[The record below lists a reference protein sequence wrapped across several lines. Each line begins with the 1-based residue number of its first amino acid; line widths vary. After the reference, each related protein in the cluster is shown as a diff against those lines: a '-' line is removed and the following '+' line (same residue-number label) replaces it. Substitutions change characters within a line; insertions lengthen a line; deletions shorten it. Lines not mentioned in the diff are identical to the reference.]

1 MIVALAFA
9 NGFQAEV
16 SKKVFSFWG
25 HLRIQERQPL
35 RALIAE
41 ETPLIQNDTLLAE
54 IRKNSAIRQIHPFA
68 TKYGILKTKD
78 EIEGVLV
85 KGYDST
91 YNFDFFKRFIK
102 QGRAIAFASGTYSRE
117 IMISDYTA
125 RQLGLKVNDRIMIY
139 FIRPDGQPRPDKLTI
154 AGIYKTG
161 IEEYDKTFAIGDLR
175 LIQRLN
181 DWEPGQAGGYEVF
194 LNDYKDADNVAET
207 IFDMKRFPISWE
219 VLNVKEIS
227 PNIFD
232 WLNMQDVTRNVLI
245 GIMIFVALIN
255 LISCLIILV
264 LERVRMVGVLKALGA
279 SNWNVQEIFLRHA
292 LIITITGIL
301 VGTLL
306 ALGLLWLQ
314 QKTGFIKL
322 EEDAYYI
329 SEAAVQISATEVLL
343 ITGSTLAISALVLL
357 IPTLLVKKIQPVRAI
372 RFQ

>member
-1 MIVALAFA
+1 M
-9 NGFQAEV
+9 
-16 SKKVFSFWG
+16 G
-25 HLRIQERQPL
+25 HIRIMERQPL
-35 RALIAE
+35 KALIAE
-41 ETPLIQNDTLLAE
+41 ETPLIQNDTLLAD
-54 IRKNSAIRQIHPFA
+54 IRKNPAVQQIHPYA

-91 YNFDFFKRFIK
+91 YKFDFFKRFIR
-102 QGRAIAFASGTYSRE
+102 QGRPLQFVPGTYSRE
-117 IMISDYTA
+117 IMISEYTA
-125 RQLGLKVNDRIMIY
+125 RQLNLRLNDRIMIY

-154 AGIYKTG
+154 VGIYKTG

-181 DWEPGQAGGYEVF
+181 DWDPLQAGGYEVF
-194 LNDYKDADNVAET
+194 LHNYKQADQVAES
-207 IFDMKRFPISWE
+207 IFDMDNFPLSWE
-219 VLNVKEIS
+219 AVDVRDVS

-245 GIMIFVALIN
+245 GIMVFVALIN

-264 LERVRMVGVLKALGA
+264 LERVRMIGVLKALGA
-279 SNWNVQEIFLRHA
+279 GNWTVQKIFLQHA
-292 LIITITGIL
+292 MIITLTGIIA
-301 VGTLL
+301 GTLL

-322 EEDAYYI
+322 EEEAYYI
-329 SEAAVQISATEVLL
+329 SEAAVQISATEIFL
-343 ITGSTLAISALVLL
+343 IAGCTLAISALVLM
-357 IPTLLVKKIQPVRAI
+357 IPTLLVRRIQPVRAI

>member
-1 MIVALAFA
+1 MIIALAFA
-9 NGFQAEV
+9 NGFQSEV
-16 SKKVFSFWG
+16 SKKVFSFMG
-25 HLRIQERQPL
+25 HIRIMERQPMK
-35 RALIAE
+35 ALIAE
-41 ETPLIQNDTLLAE
+41 ETPLIENDTLVAD
-54 IRKNSAIRQIHPFA
+54 IRKNPAVQQIHPYA

-91 YNFDFFKRFIK
+91 YQFDFFKRFIRE
-102 QGRAIAFASGTYSRE
+102 GRPLRFVPGTYSRE
-117 IMISDYTA
+117 IMISEYTA
-125 RQLGLKVNDRIMIY
+125 KQLGLRLNDRIMIY

-181 DWEPGQAGGYEVF
+181 DWDPMQAGGYEVF
-194 LNDYKDADNVAET
+194 LRDYKQADQVAEA
-207 IFDMKRFPISWE
+207 IFDMDKFPLSWE
-219 VLNVKEIS
+219 AVNVRDVS

-255 LISCLIILV
+255 LVSCLIILV
-264 LERVRMVGVLKALGA
+264 LERVRMIGVLKALGA
-279 SNWNVQEIFLRHA
+279 NNWTIQNIFLRHA
-292 LIITITGIL
+292 IIITLTGII

-314 QKTGFIKL
+314 KKTGFIKL
-322 EEDAYYI
+322 QEEAYYI
-329 SEAAVQISATEVLL
+329 REAAVQISALEIFTIAGCTLL
-343 ITGSTLAISALVLL
+343 ISALVLM
-357 IPTLLVKKIQPVRAI
+357 IPTLLIRKIQPVQAI